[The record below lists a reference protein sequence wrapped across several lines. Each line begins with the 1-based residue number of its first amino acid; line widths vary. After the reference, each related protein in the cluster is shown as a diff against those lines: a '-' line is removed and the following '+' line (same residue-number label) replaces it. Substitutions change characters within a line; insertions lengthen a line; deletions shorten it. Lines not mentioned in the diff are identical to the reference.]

1 LLRIDSIEA
10 DCHKEHNVMTAARR
24 LRSGVVIVAGLAVVV
39 LTTGCARPLSEDPDT
54 SEGHIEVASTLEMA
68 VSSLVIPTGWES
80 ELVPVEGGGL
90 GQRVSP
96 DLSSSGTWMVVLV
109 LPQTV
114 SEDGESPDDRFWRY
128 IDQVADG
135 PMEFAHEPVPTNAD
149 GLTGYRYEVSG
160 ATGNRTGQELGGYL
174 AIFFGPGYNYEV
186 IAQFELSDR
195 DKMSNLFDDTLA
207 RLTVAP
213 NNESI

>member
-1 LLRIDSIEA
+1 MDVISNRKAWVIALIFVAMFVGCVATDEFEVFDEDSDASEETA
-10 DCHKEHNVMTAARR
+10 D
-24 LRSGVVIVAGLAVVV
+24 
-39 LTTGCARPLSEDPDT
+39 
-54 SEGHIEVASTLEMA
+54 VASMLDVA
-68 VSSLVIPTGWES
+68 VSSLSIPTGWES
-80 ELVPVEGGGL
+80 EIVPMEYGVIGH
-90 GQRVSP
+90 RSSP
-96 DLSSSGTWMVVLV
+96 DLSSSGTWMTVLV
-109 LPQTV
+109 LPQPV
-114 SEDGESPDDRFWRY
+114 SEDGESPEDRFWRY

-207 RLTVAP
+207 GLTLTP
-213 NNESI
+213 NDESI